1 MTCLYYSNNQLT
13 SIPESISNL
22 TIGEDLDLSYNM
34 ISSLPDNFWNIDV
47 NFLLLNNN
55 QLTSLPEINNELNI
69 YGIDLSYNQLT
80 SLPENLCNSF
90 LEYYGV
96 NVNNNQLC
104 PIYPDCL
111 TEDDIGFQDT
121 SECPE
126 YLMGDGNFDGFVD
139 IRDIVLG
146 IDFIVYNYDEM
157 DMYEFYVFD
166 INQDNSFDVIDIVQL
181 IFIIIDE

>member
-1 MTCLYYSNNQLT
+1 
-13 SIPESISNL
+13 
-22 TIGEDLDLSYNM
+22 M

-96 NVNNNQLC
+96 NVNNNIC
-104 PIYPDCL
+104 SA
-111 TEDDIGFQDT
+111 GM
-121 SECPE
+121 PE
-126 YLMGDGNFDGFVD
+126 
-139 IRDIVLG
+139 
-146 IDFIVYNYDEM
+146 
-157 DMYEFYVFD
+157 
-166 INQDNSFDVIDIVQL
+166 
-181 IFIIIDE
+181 